1 MNKKQ
6 KMEKY
11 HKWYI
16 NTYKED
22 IHFSEFQERIKEY
35 NWLKDSLNLFYVQ
48 DDNIISPI
56 YFSSIWRHEVLN
68 NLKIY
73 ITPKKTEHI
82 TTVFKMDRT
91 QTMGHDRSVEFHT
104 TFAFLYSTE
113 EGHEYICLGPTYQ
126 SADGE
131 YRERFITFKQ
141 FQDVMN
147 HFEKLVEPVRDQI
160 VKWIGKKSMGIQM
173 ESFFPNYMKKNK
185 SFDKTQKAFMEKL
198 DNDRIVINIY
208 TAVWLLEYKRF
219 DDNTLPNHLVPGY
232 KETMFAPQ
240 DEKFYHD
247 KIKPL
252 DKSDNESFNARME
265 SVIPYSGKA
274 FNPARCGQKF
284 IPLRVKDVEDCENI
298 KHAPWREM
306 YVSSLV
312 GDMVINGICPGFPIF
327 VDWFFIQTNSP
338 DIWDNKVSHLKLDHS
353 MVASDI
359 VRKLED
365 ARKGTYAYGD
375 KGDTVYATYQM
386 EGMSEAIE
394 VPMNYAEKEII
405 LAPVTLCSLVE
416 HVGRTFADLPKM
428 IEQDFYRKETGDL
441 FGDPKLF
448 SKYLFEYIYAIYCM
462 NTKFQIIHT
471 DLHLNNIS
479 MNNLRHFYKDIFDKE
494 ETTPIIKNA
503 HIIYDIGDDKTEAF
517 VFPHYGR
524 YATIIDFSR
533 GIVGR
538 EQLMKDFPEHKVDQ
552 IISNQR
558 KRLLRTVAREIPDFY
573 KSHAE
578 DFEALILQNFD
589 LAFKMLTVLDTYKL
603 TKGMLGLIAQNPKL
617 RTNDAIV
624 KLLENV
630 QGLTLKTLTTDM
642 QKAFRREIKEY
653 EYPNLHILRECFL
666 DFGLSKFDQK
676 ASRRDDPNS
685 PISIIDVF
693 QARNPLT
700 YNIRSYDSFPPNVK
714 YDYIIEHNIDL
725 DKSGLQK
732 FHKHQKYLAT
742 NPEKRVAEFAE
753 EMRESKEERRGT
765 PPIPKKS
772 SKPKK
777 SAPPVDLLSSSP
789 L

>member
-1 MNKKQ
+1 MSDKNKLL
-6 KMEKY
+6 EKY
-11 HKWYI
+11 HKWYVE
-16 NTYKED
+16 TYKNV
-22 IHFSEFQERIKEY
+22 IHFSEFQKRVESN
-35 NWLKDSLNLFYVQ
+35 NWLSDSLK
-48 DDNIISPI
+48 SREI
-56 YFSSIWRHEVLN
+56 YNGPLYYSSIWRHEVLN

-73 ITPKKTEHI
+73 ITPKKTENI

-91 QTMGHDRSVEFHT
+91 QSMGHDRSVEFHT
-104 TFAFLYSTE
+104 SFAFLYSTEE

-131 YRERFITFKQ
+131 YRSRFITFKQ
-141 FQDVMN
+141 FKDVM
-147 HFEKLVEPVRDQI
+147 HEFEKLVEPVTNEI

-173 ESFFPNYMKKNK
+173 ESFFPNYIKKRKN
-185 SFDKTQKAFMEKL
+185 FDKTQQTFMEKL
-198 DNDRIVINIY
+198 DTDRLVIEIY
-208 TAVWLLEYKRF
+208 AAVWLLQYKSF

-232 KETMFAPQ
+232 KEAMFASQ
-240 DEKFYHD
+240 DQKFYHE
-247 KIKPL
+247 KIKPIL
-252 DKSDNESFNARME
+252 KTQKGSFNARME
-265 SVIPYSGKA
+265 HIAPYSGKA
-274 FNPARCGQKF
+274 FNPAICGQKF

-306 YVSSLV
+306 YISSLV
-312 GDMVINGICPGFPIF
+312 GDMVINGICAGFPIF

-353 MVASDI
+353 MVVTDI

-365 ARKGTYAYGD
+365 ARKGTYTYGE
-375 KGDTVYATYQM
+375 KGDVVYATYQM

-416 HVGRTFADLPKM
+416 HVGRTFADMPKM
-428 IEQDFYRKETGDL
+428 IEHNAYHKETGDL
-441 FGDPKLF
+441 FSDYKIF

-462 NTKFQIIHT
+462 NIKFQLIHT

-479 MNNLRHFYKDIFDKE
+479 MNSVRFMYKDIFDKDDKE
-494 ETTPIIKNA
+494 PIIKNA
-503 HIIYDIGDDKTEAF
+503 HVIYDIGNEETEAY

-552 IISNQR
+552 IIANQR
-558 KRLLRTVAREIPDFY
+558 KRLLRTVSREIPDFF

-603 TKGMLGLIAQNPKL
+603 TKGMLGLIAHNPKL
-617 RTNDAIV
+617 RTNPDIV
-624 KLLENV
+624 TLLEKI
-630 QGLTLKTLTTDM
+630 QGMTLQTLTTDM
-642 QKAFRREIKEY
+642 QKAFRREMTDCA
-653 EYPNLHILRECFL
+653 YPNLKILRECFG
-666 DFGLSKFDQK
+666 DFELAKFDQK
-676 ASRRDDPNS
+676 AARRDDPEVVIN
-685 PISIIDVF
+685 IIDVF

-700 YNIRSYDSFPPNVK
+700 YNIRSYDKFPPNVK
-714 YDYIIEHNIDL
+714 LDYAEKNNIPIE
-725 DKSGLQK
+725 KSGLQK
-732 FHKHQKYLAT
+732 LHKHQKYLAT
-742 NPEKRVAEFAE
+742 NPEKKVQELAQ
-753 EMRESKEERRGT
+753 EMRDSKAERRGT
-765 PPIPKKS
+765 PKMTIGKKQVVEKIDS
-772 SKPKK
+772 
-777 SAPPVDLLSSSP
+777 DQLSSSP